1 MIRRALI
8 ATGNLILMAVLVWA
22 LWPLLFIFANDGVR
36 P

>member
-1 MIRRALI
+1 MIRRLLI
-8 ATGNLILMAVLVWA
+8 ATGNLILMAVIVWS

>member
-1 MIRRALI
+1 MIERALI
-8 ATGNLILMAVLVWA
+8 VIGNTILIAVLVWA

>member
-1 MIRRALI
+1 MIRRLLI
-8 ATGNLILMAVLVWA
+8 ATGNLILMAVFVWA

>member
-1 MIRRALI
+1 MIRRVLI
-8 ATGNLILMAVLVWA
+8 ATGNLIVMAVIVWA

>member
-1 MIRRALI
+1 MIERALI
-8 ATGNLILMAVLVWA
+8 VIGNTILIAVLVRA